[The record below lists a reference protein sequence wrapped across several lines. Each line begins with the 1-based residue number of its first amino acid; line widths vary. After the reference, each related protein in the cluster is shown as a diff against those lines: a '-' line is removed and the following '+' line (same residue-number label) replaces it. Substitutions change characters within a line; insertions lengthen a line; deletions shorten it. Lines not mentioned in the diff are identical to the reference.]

1 MTCRTTMLDRQLCLL
16 LYGTHGTAISA
27 NPSVQRNIN
36 GTWAKETN
44 SRSNLWTVNVFG
56 TYEHSFMDALNLKV
70 MAGGTAERYQ
80 YSEFSA
86 TQKRSSEC
94 RPTIPWSYYRYS
106 NSDQKQVSN
115 ARNHR
120 ATAGFFGRINLDWKG
135 IYLLEFNGRYDGSS
149 RFPAA
154 DQWAF
159 FPRSRQVTASQKKV
173 TSRALV

>member
-1 MTCRTTMLDRQLCLL
+1 MRDKEGVAYDCQQCCRLCKNRRFLQDDATDTRL
-16 LYGTHGTAISA
+16 GSLYRHQTVQAFTLHADFTYDLQNYNARSAALPVTVWNTWNGNISE
-27 NPSVQRNIN
+27 PSVQRNIN

-94 RPTIPWSYYRYS
+94 RPTIPWSYYRYLEL
-106 NSDQKQVSN
+106 
-115 ARNHR
+115 RPE
-120 ATAGFFGRINLDWKG
+120 AGFQC
-135 IYLLEFNGRYDGSS
+135 S
-149 RFPAA
+149 
-154 DQWAF
+154 
-159 FPRSRQVTASQKKV
+159 
-173 TSRALV
+173 